1 MGWNLLGVGCLVS
14 SQALVAAM
22 YWHSTDQHVNEQVS
36 WRKRNG
42 HEKKGAMWATPKAH
56 NLGFDSTFLLYI
68 YIYII
73 YNYIYI
79 TYCIIHIYIYVY
91 VCCYSH
97 TYCSSWL
104 NNGDS
109 HDITGIDEIE
119 WGVDGRST
127 MILPGM
133 YMTDTPWSENP
144 NFIVSFHV
152 WKDHIDTS
160 LLAKLYWDP
169 PVSGQFKILMVSHLA
184 VQTGTPALT
193 WLIPDGI
200 MNLGFCVWKNLIY
213 VQRIHQVTMNI
224 NNVNHTLW

>member
-1 MGWNLLGVGCLVS
+1 M
-14 SQALVAAM
+14 
-22 YWHSTDQHVNEQVS
+22 
-36 WRKRNG
+36 
-42 HEKKGAMWATPKAH
+42 
-56 NLGFDSTFLLYI
+56 
-68 YIYII
+68 II
-73 YNYIYI
+73 YNILYNTYLYIN
-79 TYCIIHIYIYVY
+79 VY

-133 YMTDTPWSENP
+133 YMIDTPWSENP
-144 NFIVSFHV
+144 NFTVSFHV

-160 LLAKLYWDP
+160 FLAKLYWDL

-193 WLIPDGI
+193 WLLPDGI
-200 MNLGFCVWKNLIY
+200 MNLGFCVWKNIIY

-224 NNVNHTLW
+224 NNVNQWTTHYDNVH